1 MSEIPLSAPSF
12 NGNEWKYLKDCVDSE
27 WVSSAGK
34 YVDIFEKKIAEYTG
48 VKYAISCGNGTSAIH
63 LSLKL
68 MGVKSEDEVLVPTL
82 TFIGTINA
90 ISYIGASPVFM
101 DSDEFFNIDSEKT
114 IQFILEETRFINN
127 VTYNK
132 TTGRKISAIIP
143 VHVWG
148 NAVWLDELSI
158 LCNQRNIK
166 IIEDAAES
174 LGTYYLTGDNIN
186 KHTGSVGDIGC
197 LSFNGNK
204 IITSGGGGMILT
216 SDPEIAKNAKYYST
230 QAKDNSILYIH
241 NEIGYNYRL
250 SNIHSALGLAQLE
263 QLETILIKKKEIN
276 QNYISKLSD
285 IDGLSICKTPEYAKN
300 NHWLNI
306 LKINSLIYKRDKE
319 DLMQIFLKNGIHVR
333 PVWRLNHL
341 QVPYRNFQSYK
352 IENSLNLIRY
362 SLCMPSSINLNENDL
377 NKVVK
382 FL

>member
-27 WVSSAGK
+27 WVSSAGE

-48 VKYAISCGNGTSAIH
+48 VKYAISCVNGTSAIH

-174 LGTYYLTGDNIN
+174 LGTYYLTGDNKN

-230 QAKDNSILYIH
+230 QAKDDSILYIH

-319 DLMQIFLKNGIHVR
+319 NLLQIFLKNGIHVR
-333 PVWRLNHL
+333 PVWSLNHL